1 MGVLRKMY
9 PTKKELVTRKEFL
22 DSMIDSLVK
31 EQDNLLNEL
40 RKLREERNMVEVLL
54 NFVEQYGDNN
64 GNRS

>member
-1 MGVLRKMY
+1 MY

-22 DSMIDSLVK
+22 DSMIDSLVR